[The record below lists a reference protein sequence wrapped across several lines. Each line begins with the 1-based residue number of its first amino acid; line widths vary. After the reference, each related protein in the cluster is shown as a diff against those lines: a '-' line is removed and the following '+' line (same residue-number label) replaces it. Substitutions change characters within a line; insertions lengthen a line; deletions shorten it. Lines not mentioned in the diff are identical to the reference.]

1 MTSTSIPKTF
11 SLDQIE
17 LDKELGIT
25 TKDVLLVPQQRPPQT
40 NRLFIKGPIPFGWLR
55 RANAIGGTT
64 GIVATSLWFY
74 VGLNGA
80 KTFKVDGRLDQLS
93 GLSRQTRD
101 KCLKRLHTHKL
112 LRLSPHHGSYPWVQI
127 LDDSG

>member
-1 MTSTSIPKTF
+1 MTNSSIHKAL
-11 SLDQIE
+11 SLDQIDV
-17 LDKELGIT
+17 DKELGISI
-25 TKDVLLVPQQRPPQT
+25 KDVPLVPQQRPPQT

-80 KTFKVDGRLDQLS
+80 KTFKVDGRLDQLC

-101 KCLKRLHTHKL
+101 KCLKRLHTHRL
-112 LRLSPHHGSYPWVQI
+112 LRLSPHHGSFPWIQI

>member
-1 MTSTSIPKTF
+1 MTNSSIHKAL
-11 SLDQIE
+11 SLDQID
-17 LDKELGIT
+17 LDKELGISI
-25 TKDVLLVPQQRPPQT
+25 KDVPLVPQQRPPQT
-40 NRLFIKGPIPFGWLR
+40 NRLLIKGPIPFGWLR

-80 KTFKVDGRLDQLS
+80 KTFKVDGRLDQLC

-101 KCLKRLHTHKL
+101 KCLKRLHTHRL
-112 LRLSPHHGSYPWVQI
+112 LRLSPHHGSFPWIQI

>member
-1 MTSTSIPKTF
+1 MTNSSIHKAL
-11 SLDQIE
+11 SLDQID
-17 LDKELGIT
+17 LDKVLGIT
-25 TKDVLLVPQQRPPQT
+25 TKDVPLVPQQRPSQP

-80 KTFKVDGRLDQLS
+80 KTFKVDGRLDQLC

-101 KCLKRLHTHKL
+101 KCLKRLHTHRL
-112 LRLSPHHGSYPWVQI
+112 LRLSPHHGSFPWIQI

>member
-1 MTSTSIPKTF
+1 MTNSSTPKTF
-11 SLDQIE
+11 SMDQID
-17 LDKELGIT
+17 LDKVLGIT
-25 TKDVLLVPQQRPPQT
+25 TKDVRLAPQLRPPQT
-40 NRLFIKGPIPFGWLR
+40 NRLFIKGPIPFNWLR

-80 KTFKVDGRLDQLS
+80 KTFKVDGRLDQLC

-101 KCLKRLHTHKL
+101 KCLKSLHTHNL

>member
-1 MTSTSIPKTF
+1 MTNSSIHKAL
-11 SLDQIE
+11 SLDQID
-17 LDKELGIT
+17 LDKELGISI
-25 TKDVLLVPQQRPPQT
+25 KDVPLVPQQRPPQT

-80 KTFKVDGRLDQLS
+80 KTFKVDGRLDQLC

-101 KCLKRLHTHKL
+101 KCLKRLHTHRL
-112 LRLSPHHGSYPWVQI
+112 LRLSPHHGSFPWIQI